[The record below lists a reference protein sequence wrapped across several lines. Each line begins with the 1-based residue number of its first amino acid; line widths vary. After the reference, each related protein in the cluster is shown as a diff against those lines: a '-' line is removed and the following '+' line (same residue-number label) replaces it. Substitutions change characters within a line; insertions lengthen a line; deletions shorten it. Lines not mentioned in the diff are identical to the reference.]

1 MTLRLRMEDVK
12 NFKLIV
18 KNYGQKEVLANQ
30 FRYGGV
36 DLVVLI
42 QRVQYPTLSF
52 H

>member
-36 DLVVLI
+36 EL
-42 QRVQYPTLSF
+42 RVTLYRV
-52 H
+52 